1 MPVSQTSDVI
11 PGFRREVDEICALL
25 GYYVAYVDNSLLTFR
40 DNKSVPSSRVNKF
53 WWWNRYVVPKRW

>member
-53 WWWNRYVVPKRW
+53 